1 MKLHEKIRF
10 LRKSKGVSQTFI
22 AEKIDMTTSGY
33 SMKESGKRPI
43 TTNELEVIAK
53 ALEVPATVFF
63 EEEFHVKL
71 NRKSLA

>member
-1 MKLHEKIRF
+1 MKLHEKIRL

-43 TTNELEVIAK
+43 TTNELEIIAK

-71 NRKSLA
+71 NKKSLA